1 MKSLLKL
8 GILPLLLAMGLST
21 LVTADEVKA
30 DSINGAQLWSDT
42 CMRCH
47 NFRGPS
53 DLSKRAWKY
62 SMQHMRVRAGLTGK
76 ETRDLLAFIL
86 ESKTKQDSK

>member
-1 MKSLLKL
+1 MRSLFKFC
-8 GILPLLLAMGLST
+8 ILPLLIVMSLST
-21 LVTADEVKA
+21 SAIADEVKA
-30 DSINGAQLWSDT
+30 DSINGAKLWSDT

-47 NFRGPS
+47 NLREPA

-76 ETRDLLAFIL
+76 ETQDILAFIL
-86 ESKTKQDSK
+86 ESKTEHDSK